1 MLCLFINP
9 IYFFALRRNIKS
21 KITVKTTLLLVIF
34 LKNSLISLIPGKT
47 LFLELQHYS
56 AHELVIC
63 ILNFWMVLLNKLGAM
78 FILET
83 LLSFNCVICSGV
95 CRGRK
100 KARNQSEKFPL
111 YLVRSNV
118 DMLLME
124 HSQML
129 IVHFIPYTN
138 TITDKITQLI
148 ICTVVCVSCVRNSFR
163 FQPVGMQLGPEEFI
177 TD

>member
-1 MLCLFINP
+1 M
-9 IYFFALRRNIKS
+9 
-21 KITVKTTLLLVIF
+21 
-34 LKNSLISLIPGKT
+34 ISLIPGKT

-56 AHELVIC
+56 AHFRML
-63 ILNFWMVLLNKLGAM
+63 LLNKLGAI
-78 FILET
+78 FILDT

-100 KARNQSEKFPL
+100 KARNQSEKFSL

-148 ICTVVCVSCVRNSFR
+148 ICTAVCVFCVRNSFR
-163 FQPVGMQLGPEEFI
+163 SSCLWECNLVQRKSSQIDRHV
-177 TD
+177 

>member
-1 MLCLFINP
+1 MF
-9 IYFFALRRNIKS
+9 
-21 KITVKTTLLLVIF
+21 
-34 LKNSLISLIPGKT
+34 
-47 LFLELQHYS
+47 
-56 AHELVIC
+56 
-63 ILNFWMVLLNKLGAM
+63 NFDM
-78 FILET
+78 

-100 KARNQSEKFPL
+100 KARNQSVKFPL

-138 TITDKITQLI
+138 TITDNITQLI
-148 ICTVVCVSCVRNSFR
+148 IFTVACVFCVRNSYR
-163 FQPVGMQLGPEEFI
+163 FQPVGKQLGPEEII